1 MTMAD
6 IAIGIII
13 VGVTALFECIKK
25 DCEEEKKVFEK

>member
-13 VGVTALFECIKK
+13 VGVTALIECIKK
-25 DCEEEKKVFEK
+25 DCNEEEKVFEE